1 MLVDRLPVALDEV
14 AEGLPARLGVRVP
27 DALDTEC
34 PRESALR
41 RQVRFTSFWFQNAEI
56 QDLTPISYRPMAPR
70 PMDAHIDRRTT
81 CATSD
86 GGSHASRRVWQRGA
100 DIRRLQKPP
109 LAAWAINQVY
119 WKRRAAY
126 DALIDASKALRAAH
140 ASILGG
146 KRADLRAASNAHEE
160 ALETALKAALAIL
173 QDAGH
178 PAADSTKQIVATTLR
193 ARPTTDPHGR
203 LSRTLQ
209 PGGFEQLADLP
220 IRLGRGRL
228 PSMEP
233 KRDAK
238 PARSAETSGAQA
250 KALTRAKETVVI
262 LTRALRSAEQT
273 SRQEEFEAARA
284 VREADRAAERANAA
298 RHALDAA
305 QEALAKAEREEAAA
319 VRKKEATARRAR
331 EAEEALTV
339 AQVRADAAQKE
350 LTQAQKK

>member
-1 MLVDRLPVALDEV
+1 MA
-14 AEGLPARLGVRVP
+14 
-27 DALDTEC
+27 
-34 PRESALR
+34 S
-41 RQVRFTSFWFQNAEI
+41 
-56 QDLTPISYRPMAPR
+56 RPL
-70 PMDAHIDRRTT
+70 DAHIDRLYQLPLDEFTAARN
-81 CATSD
+81 ALAKD
-86 GGSHASRRVWQRGA
+86 AGKEGA

-109 LAAWAINQVY
+109 LAAWAVNQVY
-119 WKRRAAY
+119 WKRRTAY
-126 DALIDASKALRAAH
+126 DALIDASKALRGAH

-173 QDAGH
+173 QDTGN
-178 PAADSTKQIVATTLR
+178 PAADSTKQVIATTLR
-193 ARPTTDPHGR
+193 VLPTTEPPGR
-203 LSRTLQ
+203 LARTLQ

-228 PSMEP
+228 PSVEP

-238 PARSAETSGAQA
+238 PARSGETSGSSGAHA
-250 KALTRAKETVVI
+250 KAIARAKETVVI

-298 RHALDAA
+298 RHALEAA
-305 QEALAKAEREEAAA
+305 QESLAKAEREEAAT
-319 VRKKEATARRAR
+319 VRKKEATARRAW